1 MKIATE
7 AIDSTVWINCVIVN
21 TLLRERNFRKIRF
34 LVGTGAD
41 NTTIL
46 QGAAQTLE
54 IDFASL
60 EKHPTGT
67 AGISE
72 RQDVYVMENTSLVL
86 SGRAGRLILR
96 NIDMNVLMPDPRREN
111 RPAFGLLGT
120 DLLKSFRFEYDMPNA
135 TLEAKAVG

>member
-7 AIDSTVWINCVIVN
+7 VIDSTVWINCVIVN
-21 TLLRERNFRKIRF
+21 PMLREHNFRKIGF
-34 LVGTGAD
+34 LVDTGAD

-46 QGAAQTLE
+46 QGAAQTLK

-67 AGISE
+67 VGISG

-86 SGRAGRLILR
+86 SGREGRLILR
-96 NIDMNVLMPDPRREN
+96 DIDMNVLMPDPGRKN
-111 RPAFGLLGT
+111 QPAFGLLGT
-120 DLLKSFRFEYDMPNA
+120 DLLKSFRFEYDMPSA
-135 TLEAKAVG
+135 TLETKAAG